1 MSKNNDNKSFQSISP
16 ENFIKTR
23 ARNLPLGKCYISTE
37 WQEQGLITI
46 VVTRNHVNGHFTC
59 GIFLVDLYCVGVK
72 ETLFLFN
79 EYERY
84 RDTLKVLNDEEG
96 IEECSYTL
104 AHNIIYGAIAYAEDL
119 GFKPAEKFKTTQ
131 YILEE
136 NGDRIE
142 LMDIEFGLSG
152 KPAIFLENEKHPDKI
167 IATLDKSV
175 GPEGYTI
182 IDR

>member
-1 MSKNNDNKSFQSISP
+1 MSKNNHKIPNQGISP
-16 ENFIKTR
+16 ENYIKTR
-23 ARNLPLGKCYISTE
+23 ARHLPLGKSYISTE
-37 WQEQGLITI
+37 WKDQGLITI

-84 RDTLKVLNDEEG
+84 RETLRVLNEEEG

-104 AHNIIYGAIAYAEDL
+104 AHNIIYGSIAYAEEL
-119 GFKPAEKFKTTQ
+119 GFKPAQEFDTTQ
-131 YILEE
+131 YLLEE
-136 NGDRIE
+136 DDDRIE

-152 KPAIFLENEKHPDKI
+152 KPAVFLTNEKHPDKI
-167 IATLDKSV
+167 IATLEKSV
-175 GPEGYTI
+175 GPEGYTLI
-182 IDR
+182 K